1 MYSLIVL
8 NSTEKNRFN
17 CVLWAREKK
26 PNLPFGL
33 WTIYDK
39 IKIVNSCTPEIGS
52 VAVMNC
58 GLPWGHLGI
67 VKDFQNGIII
77 INEANFRTGKI
88 TERSGTSADLK
99 ILGYFI

>member
-33 WTIYDK
+33 WLIGDK
-39 IKIVNSCTPEIGS
+39 IKIINSRLPQIGA

-67 VKDFQNGIII
+67 VKDFKNGMIV
-77 INEANFRTGKI
+77 INEANFKIGKI
-88 TERSGTSADLK
+88 TERAGTAADLK
-99 ILGYFI
+99 ILGYFV